1 MASSLDCRPRPTGRT
16 VAAQGR
22 EGQAPHPGSQGGRS
36 QTFWSVGCPWAPRL
50 VWMVLSETMV
60 PGAGE
65 GDYTHH
71 LPLPCSREGVLGRIS
86 NSHAA
91 GAQVEQILTLG
102 FDPGP

>member
-1 MASSLDCRPRPTGRT
+1 
-16 VAAQGR
+16 
-22 EGQAPHPGSQGGRS
+22 
-36 QTFWSVGCPWAPRL
+36 
-50 VWMVLSETMV
+50 MVLSETMV